1 MALLGYS
8 LVTASFHSD
17 EEADDYEGRFIA
29 IRMISFGPWGPGGR
43 SHALLSMVISKM
55 GLRTCL
61 GRLCPPSSSPR

>member
-29 IRMISFGPWGPGGR
+29 LRMISFGPQGPGGR
-43 SHALLSMVISKM
+43 SHALLSMVISKWA
-55 GLRTCL
+55 
-61 GRLCPPSSSPR
+61 